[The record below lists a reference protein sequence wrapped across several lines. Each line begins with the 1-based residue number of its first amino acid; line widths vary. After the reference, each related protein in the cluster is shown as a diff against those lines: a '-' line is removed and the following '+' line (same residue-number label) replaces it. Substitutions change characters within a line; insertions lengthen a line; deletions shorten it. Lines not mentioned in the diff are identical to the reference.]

1 MMRLEAKVKGVVQG
15 VGYRFFAVRK
25 AREYGLVGYVKNL
38 PDGNVLV
45 VAEGEK
51 GLLEDYL
58 KDLRIGPFGSHVAG
72 VEVNWSDK
80 LQGFKDF
87 TVTF

>member
-15 VGYRFFAVRK
+15 VGYRFYTVRK
-25 AREYGLVGYVKNL
+25 GREYGLVGYVKNL

-51 GLLEDYL
+51 GLLEDFL
-58 KDLRIGPFGSHVAG
+58 NDLRIGPFGAHVAG

-80 LQGFKDF
+80 TEGFKDF

>member
-1 MMRLEAKVKGVVQG
+1 MRLEAKVKGVVQG
-15 VGYRFFAVRK
+15 VGYRFYTVRK

-45 VAEGEK
+45 IAEGKK
-51 GLLEDYL
+51 GLLVDFL
-58 KDLRIGPFGSHVAG
+58 NDLRIGPYGGHVSG

-80 LQGFKDF
+80 VEGFKDF
-87 TVTF
+87 TVMF

>member
-25 AREYGLVGYVKNL
+25 AREYGLVGFVKNL
-38 PDGNVLV
+38 PHGEVLV

-51 GLLEDYL
+51 GLLHDFL
-58 KDLRIGPFGSHVAG
+58 NDLRIGPLGSHVSG

-80 LQGFKDF
+80 PEGFKDF
-87 TVTF
+87 TVMF